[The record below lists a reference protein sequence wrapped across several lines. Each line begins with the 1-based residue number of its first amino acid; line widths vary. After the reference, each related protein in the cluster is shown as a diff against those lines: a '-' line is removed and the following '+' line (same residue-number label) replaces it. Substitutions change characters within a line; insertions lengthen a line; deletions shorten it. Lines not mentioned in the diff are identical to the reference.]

1 MRYLPTNKL
10 TSGMAIGQDI
20 FDGEGTVVFERHRIL
35 NQQAIMELSRLG
47 YPGIYIDDEFTQGI
61 VIQEVISPEIRRESL
76 KAVHDVFMTGNEAG
90 SIEEQMFHKSIDSVV
105 DELLSNGDVMVNM
118 IDIKSYADYI
128 YFHSINVAMISAM
141 IGCRMGLSKEQLK
154 ELTAGAMLHD
164 IGERFI
170 DENLLK
176 TQRVLTDEERA
187 TIAQHPKLGYEYLN
201 RTYHFAPEITLC
213 VLEHHEWYN
222 GEGYPLRRSG
232 EEIPLYGRII
242 KVADSY
248 DAMVSNRP
256 FHKQIQPND
265 AVEYIMAMIGV
276 EFDPKIVN
284 LFLDC
289 IAVYP
294 VGCEVV
300 LSNGKHAIVMK
311 NYRGFVL
318 RPRLKIIG
326 TAETLDLKEDPDAM
340 NITIIQ
346 MVME

>member
-1 MRYLPTNKL
+1 MRYLPTDKL

-35 NQQAIMELSRLG
+35 DQRAIMELSRLG
-47 YPGIYIDDEFTQGI
+47 YPGIYIDDEFTHGI

-76 KAVHDVFMTGNEAG
+76 KAVHDVFLTGNEAG
-90 SIEEQMFHKSIDSVV
+90 SIEERMLYKSIDSVV
-105 DELLSNGDVMVNM
+105 DELLANGDMMVNM

-128 YFHSINVAMISAM
+128 YFHSISVAMISAM

-170 DENLLK
+170 DKNLLQ
-176 TQRVLTDEERA
+176 TQRVLTEKER
-187 TIAQHPKLGYEYLN
+187 TTLAQHPKLGYEYLN

-232 EEIPLYGRII
+232 EEIPLYGRIV

-300 LSNGKHAIVMK
+300 LSTGQHAIVMK
-311 NYRGFVL
+311 NYRGYIL
-318 RPRLKIIG
+318 RPRLKVIG
-326 TAETLDLKEDPDAM
+326 TAETLDLKEDPDTM
-340 NITIIQ
+340 NITITQ
-346 MVME
+346 LVM